1 MKGRQQPFT
10 THTLGGDQHGEGAY
24 GAAVVGADTI
34 GARAVDPGVVD
45 ALAEEAAAL
54 DPDPYASYVRDF
66 VSAGR
71 AQGGT
76 SWCFADITT
85 VLGATAE
92 LLRPT
97 SYLEIGVRR
106 GRSLAVVARR
116 APACSIV
123 GVDFWEPGYA
133 GIDNPGP
140 EHVEEI
146 ARRVGHTG
154 ALRLLSGDSHV
165 ELPRLFDGEPE
176 LSFDII
182 TVDGDHSK
190 RGATQDLRDVMP
202 RLRIGGALVFDDIS
216 HPTHP
221 YLFDVWRD
229 VVASDRRFTT
239 WEFDDVGY
247 GVAVA
252 VRRW

>member
-1 MKGRQQPFT
+1 MRSRQQPFT
-10 THTLGGDQHGEGAY
+10 TDTLGDADGAY
-24 GAAVVGADTI
+24 GAAIVGADTI
-34 GARAVDPGVVD
+34 GKRAVDPKLVD

-54 DPDPYASYVRDF
+54 DPDPYAVYVRDF
-66 VSAGR
+66 VAAGR
-71 AQGGT
+71 ARGGA
-76 SWCFADITT
+76 SWSFADITT
-85 VLGATAE
+85 VLAATSE
-92 LLRPT
+92 LLRPA

-123 GVDFWEPGYA
+123 AVDFWTPGYA
-133 GIDNPGP
+133 GMENPGP
-140 EHVEEI
+140 DHVEEI
-146 ARRVGHTG
+146 ARRVGHNGT
-154 ALRLLSGDSHV
+154 LRLVSGDSHV
-165 ELPRLFDGEPE
+165 ELPRLFGAEPE
-176 LSFDII
+176 LAFDVI

-190 RGATQDLRDVMP
+190 RGATQDLQDVMP

-216 HPTHP
+216 HPAHP

-229 VVASDRRFTT
+229 VVASDRRFST